1 MSLKITD
8 LVVAAALLA
17 AAILIGAWS
26 WPTLDAKD
34 DAVAHSV
41 YVQVQSGDITALQA
55 KSGPELNGPEA
66 LAQFQQVRKLLP
78 AGRPRSIKTVGF
90 NYFNIVGGA
99 HSLQTSQE
107 YDYGD
112 RVVLVQTNLSKPSD
126 AAAWIVRG
134 FHVNVATLDQLAAN
148 DLTLQGK
155 APLQYAFLAMT
166 LLSPALMISAL
177 VKVIRTQGLKRK
189 WLWGIL
195 AFFGLCLFRMD
206 WTNGQVEPQWL
217 TVQLIGAGVVRAGS
231 RFSPWIMTFTFPLGA
246 LFILTGVWANPKR
259 ARAGPLRTAPA
270 GS

>member
-1 MSLKITD
+1 MPRKLAD
-8 LVVAAALLA
+8 LVLEAALVMA
-17 AAILIGAWS
+17 ALMTCAWS

-34 DAVAHSV
+34 DAVARNV
-41 YVQVQSGDITALQA
+41 YVLVQSGDIAALQA
-55 KSGPELNGPEA
+55 MSGPELHSPEA
-66 LAQFQQVRKLLP
+66 EAQFQQARKLLP

-90 NYFNIVGGA
+90 SYFNVVGGA
-99 HSLQTSQE
+99 RSLQVTQE

-112 RVVLVQTNLSKPSD
+112 RVVLLQTALSKPSD

-134 FHVNVATLDQLAAN
+134 FHVNVATLGQLAVN

-155 APLQYAFLAMT
+155 SPIQYAFLTMT
-166 LLSPALMISAL
+166 LLSPILMIAAL
-177 VKVIRTQGLKRK
+177 VKVIRTDGLRRK

-206 WTNGQVEPQWL
+206 WTNGQIEPVWL
-217 TVQLIGAGVVRAGS
+217 SVQLLGAGIVRDVS

-246 LFILTGVWANPKR
+246 LLILTGVWANPKR
-259 ARAGPLRTAPA
+259 AKVRPLRTAPA